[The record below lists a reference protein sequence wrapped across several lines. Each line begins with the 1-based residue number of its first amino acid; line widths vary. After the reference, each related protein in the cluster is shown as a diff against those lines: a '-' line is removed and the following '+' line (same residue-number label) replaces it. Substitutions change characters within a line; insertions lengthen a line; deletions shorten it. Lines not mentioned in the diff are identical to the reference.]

1 MGWLLKHNMEHKSES
16 SFKKYLK
23 NISNEQLLQFYEDV
37 EWTPFPVLVIK
48 EYQQRFNAK
57 NKKEV
62 IQKLKTHAELAK
74 EKTKKFK
81 LIAKNQGSKVSKT
94 ILNEREKFSNSIENT
109 KRLVMSEKNLLILEK
124 LGELNKKGIITN
136 KEFQNKKKEILK
148 RI

>member
-1 MGWLLKHNMEHKSES
+1 MENKSES

-23 NISNEQLLQFYEDV
+23 DISNDQLLQFYEDV

-62 IQKLKTHAELAK
+62 IQKLKIHAQLAK
-74 EKTKKFK
+74 EKTKELK
-81 LIAKNQGSKVSKT
+81 LIAKNRSSKVSKK
-94 ILNEREKFSNSIENT
+94 ILSEGEKISNSVENT